1 MKTQDMLLKELKKHM
16 GEYISGEAFAKKCD
30 VTRAAIWKEIQS
42 LREMG
47 YAIDSHPHEGYSLKS
62 VPDKLFADE
71 VMDGLSTKYMGKRIF
86 SYESLDSTNSAAWDL
101 GMQKSP
107 EGTAVLAEHQKKG
120 RGRLGREWVSPKGK
134 NLLFSVLLRP
144 QVAPSDV
151 AKITLILALSTVRAV
166 KRLCGVSLGVKWPN
180 DLLCREK
187 KVGGILTEMNAE
199 ADRIHFVVAGLGLN
213 VNTTKDELPDV
224 ATSLLQITGEKQPRV
239 KLLQAIFKELEHD
252 LDLFKAGGF
261 EKLAEEWETYSET
274 TGKRVSVSLLG
285 RTLQGEA
292 RGIDKDGALW
302 VRTDTGILEK
312 VLSGDVQHLR
322 RSAK

>member
-1 MKTQDMLLKELKKHM
+1 MKTQDLLLKELKKHT
-16 GEYISGEAFAKKCD
+16 GSYISGEAFAKKCD
-30 VTRAAIWKEIQS
+30 VTRAAIWKEIQN

-47 YAIDSHPHEGYSLKS
+47 YGIDSHPHEGYSLKS

-71 VMDGLSTKYMGKRIF
+71 VMDGLQTKYVGKRIF

-101 GMQKSP
+101 GAQGSP
-107 EGTAVLAEHQKKG
+107 EGTAVLAEYQKKG

-166 KRLCGVSLGVKWPN
+166 KSLCGVSLGVKWPN
-180 DLLCREK
+180 DLLYREK

-213 VNTTKDELPDV
+213 VNTAKDELPDV
-224 ATSLLQITGEKQPRV
+224 GTSLFQITGQKQARV

-252 LDLFKAGGF
+252 LDIFKAGGF
-261 EKLAEEWETYSET
+261 EKLAEEWESYSET
-274 TGKRVSVSLLG
+274 TGKRVSVSLQG
-285 RTLQGEA
+285 RTVQGEA

>member
-1 MKTQDMLLKELKKHM
+1 M
-16 GEYISGEAFAKKCD
+16 GVYVSGESVAKKCG

-47 YAIDSHPHEGYSLKS
+47 YSIDSHPHDGYQLIS

-71 VMDGLSTKYMGKRIF
+71 VMDGLETRYIGKRVF
-86 SYESLDSTNSAAWDL
+86 SYESLDSTNIAAWKL
-101 GMQKSP
+101 GEQGSP
-107 EGTAVLAEHQKKG
+107 EGSCVLAEHQKKG

-134 NLLFSVLLRP
+134 NLLMSVLLRP

-151 AKITLILALSTVRAV
+151 AKITLILALSAVRAV
-166 KRLCGVSLGVKWPN
+166 KRLTDVSLGVKWPN
-180 DLLCREK
+180 DLLYREK

-199 ADRIHFVVAGLGLN
+199 ADKIHFVVAGLGLN
-213 VNTTKDELPDV
+213 INSAQDELPDT
-224 ATSLLQITGEKQPRV
+224 ATSLSVIAGAKQPRV
-239 KLLQAIFKELEHD
+239 KILQAILAELEHD
-252 LDLFKAGGF
+252 LDIFKSGGF
-261 EKLAEEWETYSET
+261 EKLAEEWESYSET

-322 RSAK
+322 RSSK